1 MKQRVTKID
10 KDTAA
15 RIVLFPYALAAI
27 FLAGYFCF
35 LFFVFSG
42 VVELKDPTVSGLVGA
57 ILQGLTSICLLI
69 VGYYFGKNE
78 KDNATYDVREDP
90 EDATPTPPAPPVQL
104 DLQLPKQ

>member
-69 VGYYFGKNE
+69 VGYYFGKQDKE
-78 KDNATYDVREDP
+78 PATYDVNDP

-104 DLQLPKQ
+104 DLPLPKQ